1 MSEHRDRN
9 SISYSMPE
17 ERYREIFKGGR
28 MGNKAE
34 KDLADAKQFRFEGSK
49 VFTEERIERN
59 YREGLKDKITFP
71 GDEPVLIA
79 DLTKREL
86 IALLNYLGKRYAGR
100 K

>member
-9 SISYSMPE
+9 SISYSMPG

-59 YREGLKDKITFP
+59 YREGLRTKFDGVYIK
-71 GDEPVLIA
+71 

-86 IALLNYLGKRYAGR
+86 IAVINYMGKRYGGM

>member
-1 MSEHRDRN
+1 MS
-9 SISYSMPE
+9 
-17 ERYREIFKGGR
+17 
-28 MGNKAE
+28 NKAE

-59 YREGLKDKITFP
+59 YREGLRTKFDGVYIK
-71 GDEPVLIA
+71 

-86 IALLNYLGKRYAGR
+86 IAVINYMGKRYKG